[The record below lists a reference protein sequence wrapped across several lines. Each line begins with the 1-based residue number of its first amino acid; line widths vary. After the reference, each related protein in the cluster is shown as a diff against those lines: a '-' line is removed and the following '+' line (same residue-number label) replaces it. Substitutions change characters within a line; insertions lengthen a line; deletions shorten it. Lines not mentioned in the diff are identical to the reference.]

1 MVKAKFIIYKWKK
14 VVKDEKKWFAQARH
28 SMTLYT
34 LKEIYSTWILMSIK
48 AKVKV
53 TVRDKYLKIKSI
65 RALKTAKGL
74 GDDEKKIW
82 GQTTMLRVF
91 KALQKNKC

>member
-28 SMTLYT
+28 SMVLYSM
-34 LKEIYSTWILMSIK
+34 KEIYSTWRLMSIK

-53 TVRDKYLKIKSI
+53 TVRDMYLKIKSI

-74 GDDEKKIW
+74 GENEKKIW
-82 GQTTMLRVF
+82 GQTIMLRVF
-91 KALQKNKC
+91 KAFQKNKC